1 MEYNPE
7 SFKAYDI
14 RGLVGKDFDLE
25 FCERLGRAFVI
36 YSKSKTLVL
45 GRDARN
51 SSPEYLAAVAQG
63 VLKQGADVIDIG
75 MVTTPMFY
83 FAVRDY
89 ELHDGGIMVTA
100 SHNPAAYNGFKL
112 VDGTAMSIG
121 SVNGSLDVRALVE
134 RNQFP
139 EVAPGKLTQVDILPA
154 YLAKLS
160 LMVDFSSI
168 KGLTAVV
175 DAGNGVANVVLPEL
189 FRRLDVK
196 VIPLYWE
203 PDGSFP
209 NHEANP
215 MKDETLAELKKRVVE
230 EKADLGI
237 AYDGDADRVFFVDER
252 GVTLRSLETL
262 ILLAREL
269 VKKHPGAPI
278 GADVRSGSVM
288 REEAEKMGSRLV
300 LVQNAPSRAKPILRR
315 ENAIIGAE
323 LAGHFY
329 FGELGAG
336 ESTAYATLLMLKILC
351 QERKPL
357 SEIVAPLRRVFTTD
371 EINFEVTDKQGA
383 VDRILNK
390 LRSSA
395 SAISTLDG
403 IRMDFADD
411 SWFSLK
417 PSNTEPMLRLVVE
430 AKTKERQENLIAEV
444 SALIRPS

>member
-154 YLAKLS
+154 
-160 LMVDFSSI
+160 
-168 KGLTAVV
+168 
-175 DAGNGVANVVLPEL
+175 
-189 FRRLDVK
+189 
-196 VIPLYWE
+196 
-203 PDGSFP
+203 
-209 NHEANP
+209 
-215 MKDETLAELKKRVVE
+215 
-230 EKADLGI
+230 
-237 AYDGDADRVFFVDER
+237 
-252 GVTLRSLETL
+252 
-262 ILLAREL
+262 
-269 VKKHPGAPI
+269 
-278 GADVRSGSVM
+278 
-288 REEAEKMGSRLV
+288 
-300 LVQNAPSRAKPILRR
+300 
-315 ENAIIGAE
+315 
-323 LAGHFY
+323 
-329 FGELGAG
+329 
-336 ESTAYATLLMLKILC
+336 
-351 QERKPL
+351 
-357 SEIVAPLRRVFTTD
+357 
-371 EINFEVTDKQGA
+371 
-383 VDRILNK
+383 
-390 LRSSA
+390 
-395 SAISTLDG
+395 
-403 IRMDFADD
+403 
-411 SWFSLK
+411 
-417 PSNTEPMLRLVVE
+417 
-430 AKTKERQENLIAEV
+430 
-444 SALIRPS
+444 